1 MVKLSPLFEN
11 LSQEIAKMN
20 LSVATVFSA
29 DMHKKES
36 KSALLHAL
44 SSLLCN
50 PIKAINIKSKL
61 QRFGWY
67 KIR

>member
-29 DMHKKES
+29 DVHKRS
-36 KSALLHAL
+36 QSR
-44 SSLLCN
+44 LCFM
-50 PIKAINIKSKL
+50 PFLVYFVIP
-61 QRFGWY
+61 
-67 KIR
+67 

>member
-29 DMHKKES
+29 DVHKRRQS
-36 KSALLHAL
+36 R
-44 SSLLCN
+44 LCFI
-50 PIKAINIKSKL
+50 PFLVYSVIP
-61 QRFGWY
+61 
-67 KIR
+67 